1 MASCVCTHRF
11 ALSGLGLFL
20 CLRQIKVNK
29 KRRKTAP
36 DIAPRRLRPRFFL
49 FLSPSGGGRGCG
61 VLPSRRLRVS
71 TASSPHPLPRQRRH
85 ADAAFPPPPPSLAC
99 LSCSLPLSLRCS
111 LPLPRFSRS
120 PSRSPKQAEHHSS
133 ITITPPLA
141 TFTVHEAP
149 LLNPLH
155 P

>member
-36 DIAPRRLRPRFFL
+36 DIASRRLRPRFFL
-49 FLSPSGGGRGCG
+49 FLSPSGGRRGCG

-85 ADAAFPPPPPSLAC
+85 ADVATSLAC
-99 LSCSLPLSLRCS
+99 NCALNQDGEAAALRASASTERKRRSEAALILISASRRLPKST
-111 LPLPRFSRS
+111 LP
-120 PSRSPKQAEHHSS
+120 SS
-133 ITITPPLA
+133 W
-141 TFTVHEAP
+141 H
-149 LLNPLH
+149 
-155 P
+155 